1 MTKILII
8 LGQLSDNILLIARL
22 GIVDSLNA
30 VFVKAMIE
38 KSGQSIMGL
47 VINGVLPNHDPES
60 KKYFDNAYY
69 KDKISLNSNATNTT
83 NESPQAD
90 SSEFSNI

>member
-1 MTKILII
+1 MTKILMI

-38 KSGQSIMGL
+38 KS
-47 VINGVLPNHDPES
+47 
-60 KKYFDNAYY
+60 
-69 KDKISLNSNATNTT
+69 
-83 NESPQAD
+83 
-90 SSEFSNI
+90 